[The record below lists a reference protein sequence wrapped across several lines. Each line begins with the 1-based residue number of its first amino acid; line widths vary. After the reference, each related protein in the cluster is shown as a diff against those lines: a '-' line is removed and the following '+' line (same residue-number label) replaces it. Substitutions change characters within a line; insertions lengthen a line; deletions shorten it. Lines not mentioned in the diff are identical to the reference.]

1 MFFAFLHC
9 TSTAAPWA
17 LDKYDFQPL
26 CVIHKYCRI
35 DNEAGLAV
43 TTLETLSLSRHF
55 HFSAEF
61 GLLKFT
67 RSVQLLQAAC
77 KNIIRAN
84 ELEKQSIH
92 CER

>member
-1 MFFAFLHC
+1 MF
-9 TSTAAPWA
+9 TVAPWA
-17 LDKYDFQPL
+17 LDKHSFQPL
-26 CVIHKYCRI
+26 YVFHTYCRI
-35 DNEAGLAV
+35 DNEAGLAL

-55 HFSAEF
+55 HFSTDF

-67 RSVQLLQAAC
+67 RLVQLLQAAC

-92 CER
+92 CEC

>member
-1 MFFAFLHC
+1 MFTV
-9 TSTAAPWA
+9 TSWA
-17 LDKYDFQPL
+17 LDKYNFQPL
-26 CVIHKYCRI
+26 YVFHTYCRI
-35 DNEAGLAV
+35 DNEAGLAL

-55 HFSAEF
+55 STEF

-67 RSVQLLQAAC
+67 RLVQLLQAAC

-92 CER
+92 CEC